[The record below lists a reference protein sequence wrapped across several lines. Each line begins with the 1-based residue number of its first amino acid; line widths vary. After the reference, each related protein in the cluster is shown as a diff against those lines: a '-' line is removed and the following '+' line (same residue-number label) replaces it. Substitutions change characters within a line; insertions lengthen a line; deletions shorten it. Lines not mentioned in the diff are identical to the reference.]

1 MILTALSILILPVFI
16 VLHYTYIDSNVVVLK
31 DPNVL
36 EYIIRAEGKYP
47 VRDNLFSEKLAW
59 LYRNRLKQLPP
70 IGTE

>member
-1 MILTALSILILPVFI
+1 MILTTLSILIPTSVYCFAL
-16 VLHYTYIDSNVVVLK
+16 YIDSNVVVLK